1 MTSRLNRPAR
11 RSVPAPA
18 PAPAR
23 QSAPPPVHQSAPLPA
38 PVRHSS
44 PPAHRSPLAHR
55 WAFTATGCRW
65 AVSTRRPLPEGLRRL
80 IGERINAF
88 EGVWSRFRPDS
99 LVSRAA
105 AGALPPD
112 DDGAVVLDLPDGSGR
127 LLDLYDALHRATGGR
142 LDPLVG
148 ADLVE
153 LGYDPRYSFV
163 VRDGA
168 ARRLG
173 VTSGRGAWADLAT
186 HEGDRLRLGRAALI
200 DVGAAG
206 KGLLADL
213 VGAWLEQEGVEE
225 YLVDGS
231 GDLLV
236 RCSEPLRLG
245 LEEPGSTEED
255 PRVVGVVELA
265 RGALCASGTARR
277 TWGPG
282 LHHLLDAVTGLPV
295 GGARAVI
302 ASWAVAGDCMSADA
316 LATALFLAEPQALA
330 EAGFAYEFA
339 LLRADGSAAISRG
352 LPGGLFTA

>member
-11 RSVPAPA
+11 RSPLAGL
-18 PAPAR
+18 
-23 QSAPPPVHQSAPLPA
+23 PPPAAGPSPVDRASPLA
-38 PVRHSS
+38 HSS
-44 PPAHRSPLAHR
+44 SPVDRSPLTHR

-65 AVSTRRPLPEGLRRL
+65 TVSTRRPLPEGLRRL

-105 AGALPPD
+105 AGALPSD

-163 VRDGA
+163 VRAGA
-168 ARRLG
+168 VRRLG
-173 VTSGRGAWADLAT
+173 AAGGRGTWAELAA
-186 HEGDRLRLGRAALI
+186 HEGDRLRLDRAALI

-206 KGLLADL
+206 KGLLADRM
-213 VGAWLEQEGVEE
+213 GAWLEEEGVEE
-225 YLVDGS
+225 YLVDAS

-236 RCSEPLRLG
+236 RCAEPLRLG

-277 TWGPG
+277 AWGEG

-330 EAGFAYEFA
+330 DAGFAYEFA
-339 LLRADGSAAISRG
+339 LLRADGSAAVSRG
-352 LPGGLFTA
+352 LPGGFFTA

>member
-1 MTSRLNRPAR
+1 MTSRLNRPAGRSPLDR
-11 RSVPAPA
+11 RSPPA
-18 PAPAR
+18 
-23 QSAPPPVHQSAPLPA
+23 VDPLPA
-38 PVRHSS
+38 ADPPPTRSS
-44 PPAHRSPLAHR
+44 PPAGRSPLAHR

-65 AVSTRRPLPEGLRRL
+65 AVSTRRPLPQGLRRL
-80 IGERINAF
+80 IGERIDAF

-99 LVSRAA
+99 LISRAA

-112 DDGAVVLDLPDGSGR
+112 DDDGAVVLELPDGSGR

-153 LGYDPRYSFV
+153 LGYDPRCSFV
-163 VRDGA
+163 VRAGA
-168 ARRLG
+168 ARRPG
-173 VTSGRGAWADLAT
+173 AASGRGTWADLAT

-206 KGLLADL
+206 KGLLADR
-213 VGAWLEQEGVEE
+213 VGAWLEREGVEE
-225 YLVDGS
+225 YLVDAS

-236 RCSEPLRLG
+236 RCAEPLRLG
-245 LEEPGSTEED
+245 LEEPGSTEGD

-265 RGALCASGTARR
+265 RGALCASGIARR
-277 TWGPG
+277 AWGEG

-339 LLRADGSAAISRG
+339 LLRADGSAAVSRG
-352 LPGGLFTA
+352 LPGGFFTA

>member
-11 RSVPAPA
+11 RSPLAGL
-18 PAPAR
+18 
-23 QSAPPPVHQSAPLPA
+23 PPPAAGPSPVDRASPLA
-38 PVRHSS
+38 HSS
-44 PPAHRSPLAHR
+44 SPVDRSPLAHR

-65 AVSTRRPLPEGLRRL
+65 AVSTRHPLPEGLRRL
-80 IGERINAF
+80 IDERINAF

-105 AGALPPD
+105 AGALPSD

-163 VRDGA
+163 VRAGA
-168 ARRLG
+168 VRRLG
-173 VTSGRGAWADLAT
+173 AAGGRGTWAELAT
-186 HEGDRLRLGRAALI
+186 HEGDRLRLDRAALI

-206 KGLLADL
+206 KGLLADRM
-213 VGAWLEQEGVEE
+213 GAWLEEEGVEE
-225 YLVDGS
+225 YLVDAS

-236 RCSEPLRLG
+236 RCAEPLRLG

-277 TWGPG
+277 AWGEG
-282 LHHLLDAVTGLPV
+282 LHHLLDAVTGLP
-295 GGARAVI
+295 
-302 ASWAVAGDCMSADA
+302 VAGDCMSADA

-330 EAGFAYEFA
+330 DAGFAYEFA
-339 LLRADGSAAISRG
+339 LLRADGSAAVSRG
-352 LPGGLFTA
+352 LPGGFFTA

>member
-11 RSVPAPA
+11 RSSLA
-18 PAPAR
+18 
-23 QSAPPPVHQSAPLPA
+23 
-38 PVRHSS
+38 HSS
-44 PPAHRSPLAHR
+44 PSDGRSPLVHR

-80 IGERINAF
+80 IGERIDAF

-99 LVSRAA
+99 LISRAA
-105 AGALPPD
+105 AGALPSD

-153 LGYDPRYSFV
+153 LGYDPRCSFV
-163 VRDGA
+163 VRAGA

-173 VTSGRGAWADLAT
+173 AASGRGAWADLAT

-206 KGLLADL
+206 KGLLADR
-213 VGAWLEQEGVEE
+213 VGAWLEREGVEE
-225 YLVDGS
+225 YLVDAS

-236 RCSEPLRLG
+236 RCAEPLRLG
-245 LEEPGSTEED
+245 LEEPCSTEED

-277 TWGPG
+277 AWGEG

-295 GGARAVI
+295 GGARAVV
-302 ASWAVAGDCMSADA
+302 ASWAVAGDCMSADV

-339 LLRADGSAAISRG
+339 LLRADGSAAVSRD
-352 LPGGLFTA
+352 LPGGFFTA